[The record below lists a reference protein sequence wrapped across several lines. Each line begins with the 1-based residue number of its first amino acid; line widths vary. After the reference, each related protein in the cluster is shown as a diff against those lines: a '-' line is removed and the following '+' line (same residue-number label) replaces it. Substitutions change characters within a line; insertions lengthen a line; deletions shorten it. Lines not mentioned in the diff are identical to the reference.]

1 MSFLGCWLFAAPQV
15 IQCCM
20 AHITDRIWQIFTHD
34 IAIDLGTANT
44 LVALRGVGVIIEEP
58 SVVAINQTNQQ
69 ILAVGAEAKLMAG
82 KTPASV
88 TTVRPLRDGVI
99 SEFDATEAMIRYFI
113 QLAYSQ
119 FGKAYHLSKPRVVIG
134 VPSLIT
140 EVEVRAVID
149 AAKLAGA
156 RKVYVVEE
164 PLAAAIGVGLPVEE
178 ATGSMIIDVG
188 GGTTDISLIS
198 MGGMVVDNTIRI
210 AGDEMDQALVEYL
223 RYKYNLAIGERTA
236 EEIKIIIGSA
246 QKLSKEKEHRVSG
259 RDLLTGLPKT
269 ITFTSVEVREA
280 LSKVIEQIADA
291 AKQVLEKA
299 PAEMLSDL
307 VQNGAVLAGGG
318 AQMPGLD
325 RYLAT
330 KLKIDVHI
338 AKQPTYAVVNGVS
351 VLLDRIDLLE
361 KVQIKDSAYI

>member
-1 MSFLGCWLFAAPQV
+1 
-15 IQCCM
+15 M
-20 AHITDRIWQIFTHD
+20 AHITDRVWQVFTHD

-69 ILAVGAEAKLMAG
+69 ILAVGAEAKQMAG

-113 QLAYSQ
+113 QQAYSQ
-119 FGKAYHLSKPRVVIG
+119 YAKAYQLSKPRVVIG

-156 RKVYVVEE
+156 RKVYIVEE
-164 PLAAAIGVGLPVEE
+164 PIAAAIGAGMPIEE
-178 ATGSMIIDVG
+178 AQGSLIIDVG

-198 MGGMVVDNTIRI
+198 MGGMVIDNTIKI
-210 AGDEMDQALVEYL
+210 AGDEMDQALVDYVK
-223 RYKYNLAIGERTA
+223 YKYNLAIGERTG
-236 EEIKIIIGSA
+236 EEIKIAIGSA
-246 QKLSKEKEHRVSG
+246 KKLSKEKEFRVSG

-269 ITFTSVEVREA
+269 ISISSVEVREA
-280 LSKVIEQIADA
+280 LLRIVDQIAAA

-307 VQNGAVLAGGG
+307 VKNGAVLAGGG

-325 RYLAT
+325 KYLGE
-330 KLKIDVHI
+330 KLKISIHI
-338 AKQPTYAVVNGVS
+338 AEQPTHAVVSGVS